1 MGPLVSAEQRDR
13 VYSLIASGLSEGARP
28 ALGGGPVLD
37 PSLADGF
44 YVTPTILTDVTPDM
58 RVMREEIF
66 GPVALVSKF
75 RTEDEAIAA
84 ANDTAFGLA
93 SGVWTRDI
101 KRGHRVAAAIRA
113 GVVWVNTYGWF
124 DSPCPTAGSAL
135 SGFGKELGREAL
147 DAYLQTKTVWI
158 DLS

>member
-1 MGPLVSAEQRDR
+1 VTD
-13 VYSLIASGLSEGARP
+13 P
-28 ALGGGPVLD
+28 ALDGGFFV
-37 PSLADGF
+37 S
-44 YVTPTILTDVTPDM
+44 PTILTGVTPGM

-66 GPVALVSKF
+66 GPVAMVSSF
-75 RTEDEAIAA
+75 TTEEEAVAA

-124 DSPCPTAGSAL
+124 DVAVPYGGFRM

-147 DAYLQTKTVWI
+147 DSYLQTKTVWI

>member
-13 VYSLIASGLSEGARP
+13 VYSLIDSGLAEGAR
-28 ALGGGPVLD
+28 AIGGNGRVAD
-37 PSLADGF
+37 PDLADGY
-44 YVTPTILTDVTPDM
+44 YVQPTILTEVRPEM

-66 GPVALVSKF
+66 GPVALVSRF
-75 RTEDEAIAA
+75 STEAEAIKA
-84 ANDTAFGLA
+84 ANDTSFGLA

-113 GVVWVNTYGWF
+113 GVVWVNNYGWF
-124 DSPCPTAGSAL
+124 DVAVPYGGFAL

>member
-1 MGPLVSAEQRDR
+1 VSRFAAE
-13 VYSLIASGLSEGARP
+13 A
-28 ALGGGPVLD
+28 
-37 PSLADGF
+37 
-44 YVTPTILTDVTPDM
+44 
-58 RVMREEIF
+58 
-66 GPVALVSKF
+66 
-75 RTEDEAIAA
+75 EAVQA

-113 GVVWVNTYGWF
+113 GVVWINTYGWF
-124 DSPCPTAGSAL
+124 DVAVPYGGFQL

-147 DAYLQTKTVWI
+147 DAYLQTKTVWV